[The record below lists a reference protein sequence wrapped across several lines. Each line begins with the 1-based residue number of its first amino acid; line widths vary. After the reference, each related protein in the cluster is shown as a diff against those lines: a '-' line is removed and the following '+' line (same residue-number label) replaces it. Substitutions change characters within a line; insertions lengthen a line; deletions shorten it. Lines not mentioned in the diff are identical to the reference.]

1 MKSASFTPCH
11 PISFPYSPLQTL
23 MILSICEHLS
33 SWSIA
38 AFIKFVDNTKEGDW
52 FQSFTASLK
61 YPSQSSV
68 SEFTRP
74 RRNPF
79 LSLGQEISFRSQS
92 SLKKSLIPVKLPKK
106 YMIPA
111 ERTPVTANMIRILQK
126 KGIRA
131 QLEIERMFE
140 YVE

>member
-23 MILSICEHLS
+23 MMLSICEHLS
-33 SWSIA
+33 SWSTIA
-38 AFIKFVDNTKEGDW
+38 LITFVDNTKEGDW

-61 YPSQSSV
+61 YLSQSSV
-68 SEFTRP
+68 SEFTRF
-74 RRNPF
+74 RCKPF
-79 LSLGQEISFRSQS
+79 LSLGQEISSRSQS
-92 SLKKSLIPVKLPKK
+92 SLNKSFIPVKLPKK

-131 QLEIERMFE
+131 QL
-140 YVE
+140 